1 MKWNKIKA
9 TVNIGKKYI
18 NKGQKVIKNHGPA
31 LATGISMVCWFS
43 SLAMMGLEAPKA
55 HKVWEEKKA
64 KDPDASKLE
73 LAAAVAP
80 VLWKPV
86 ALAAGGATSEI
97 LSLKMSNARVMAATS
112 LAAAAMSDRNA
123 IYTATKELVG
133 EEKADE
139 IRQKATEK
147 QLEKDK
153 RHVAEEGRS
162 FPFAEDE
169 KRPMSFGLTGQG
181 FTSSPAKVKNGIEM
195 AIDILVSEDSISL
208 EDLIDCIGANEKM
221 GRSKSCAVTGNLSY
235 NLWEHD
241 ACGGARER
249 ARDLLSYD
257 LRPWTDENDRLG
269 WIVDMKYRPNH
280 YTKP

>member
-9 TVNIGKKYI
+9 TVNIGKRYI
-18 NKGQKVIKNHGPA
+18 TKGQRVIKNHGPA
-31 LATGISMVCWFS
+31 IATGISMVCWIS
-43 SLAMMGLEAPKA
+43 SLVMMGLEAPKA
-55 HKVWEEKKA
+55 HMVWEEKKA

-86 ALAAGGATSEI
+86 ALAAGGATFEI

-123 IYTATKELVG
+123 LYTATKELVG

-139 IRQKATEK
+139 IRQKASEK
-147 QLEKDK
+147 QMERDN
-153 RHVAEEGRS
+153 RHYAADDQL
-162 FPFAEDE
+162 PFAEDE
-169 KRPMSFGLTGQG
+169 KRPMTFAMTGQN
-181 FTSSPAKVKNGIEM
+181 FTSSPAKIKNGIED
-195 AIDILVSEDSISL
+195 AIDILVSEDSITL
-208 EDLIDCIGANEKM
+208 EDLIDCLGANEKM
-221 GRSKSCAVTGNLSY
+221 GRTKSCAVTGNLSY

-241 ACGGARER
+241 ACGSARER

-257 LRPWTDENDRLG
+257 LRPWTDENGRLG
-269 WIVDMKYRPNH
+269 WSVDMKYRPNH